1 MKTSRITTSAITASD
16 PLILEFS
23 SVSSPHG
30 PLSLGSVRK
39 CCARKLAIMF
49 IKSVRLALIP
59 EKREEEGEGEKGV
72 AGERKGGEGEE
83 EGGTG
88 EGG

>member
-30 PLSLGSVRK
+30 PLSLEFVRK

-59 EKREEEGEGEKGV
+59 EEREGEGEKGV

>member
-1 MKTSRITTSAITASD
+1 
-16 PLILEFS
+16 
-23 SVSSPHG
+23 
-30 PLSLGSVRK
+30 
-39 CCARKLAIMF
+39 MF

>member
-1 MKTSRITTSAITASD
+1 
-16 PLILEFS
+16 
-23 SVSSPHG
+23 
-30 PLSLGSVRK
+30 
-39 CCARKLAIMF
+39 MF

-59 EKREEEGEGEKGV
+59 EERERERKGV
-72 AGERKGGEGEE
+72 PGERKGGEGEE